1 MRDVDGVAVDEL
13 DAHWTPTSSKNGSS
27 RAPRSAH
34 CGRPRT
40 GAPPTLVAFGVSF
53 RSNKLFDAGTE
64 AKAVSR
70 HHPSSMEVIGI
81 MRVEPAAVWDVTIA
95 ASQRW
100 RH

>member
-1 MRDVDGVAVDEL
+1 MREVDGVALDKL
-13 DAHWTPTSSKNGSS
+13 DAHWTSTSSKNGRSRGPRDPPIVVG
-27 RAPRSAH
+27 RAP
-34 CGRPRT
+34 G
-40 GAPPTLVAFGVSF
+40 PPTLVAFGVSF

-64 AKAVSR
+64 VKAVSR
-70 HHPSSMEVIGI
+70 HHPSSREVIGI